1 MGLTNRTMPFVHLH
15 VHSCY
20 SFLDGASEPEEL
32 ARHAAE
38 LGMSALALTDHN
50 GVSGAVRFVAAC
62 EQYGLQPILGVE
74 ITMED
79 DSHLTLLAETQA
91 GYQNITRL
99 ISLSH
104 DESLGGGRRVPR
116 LSWETLLL
124 STNGMICLS
133 GCRHGRI
140 ARLVREHRRDEAME
154 ATLMLRAAFAPRCFY
169 LELQDDLVPDAARV
183 CRDLAEMGKETGVP
197 VVATNNVHFAQREG
211 YLTHDLLS
219 TIRTGGN
226 LSIPHPARPLNAE
239 RYLKSAEEMR
249 HLFAHWCSDALA
261 ATVEIAE
268 RCAAGAGE
276 SGGLPLGEKLAPQH
290 PSGKNA
296 PALLRE
302 LAYRGARERYGHMS
316 DAICSRLDHEL
327 NVICTLGFED
337 YILTVRDIITW
348 ARSQNIRATGRGSAA
363 DSAVCYALRITD
375 VDVIARGLPFAR
387 FLHAKK
393 RGPDIDSDFPSDRR
407 DEVFRHIQKT
417 FGADRVGL
425 ACTFHTYHA
434 RGAIRD
440 VGKALNL
447 PADALEILSERAPH
461 GLSAAHIA
469 EAFDKFA
476 ELKPFQALL
485 PRFHELFAL
494 CARIGGFPRHMGSH
508 SSGILIARKPLT
520 AISALIPSAKGV
532 LPIFT
537 CDKDDCETVGGLKYD
552 VLALRILSSIADT
565 ETDIRCHD
573 PAFDYDTIPLD
584 DEPTYRLLQSGKQVG
599 TFQFESSAQM
609 SLSAEMLPETFDDL
623 TAAVALIRP
632 ANNRSGA
639 RTANTVRRFLDA
651 RSGYVRADY
660 LHPSLR
666 PILAKTFGVP
676 IFQEQ
681 IILMIAAVT
690 GWEEPD
696 SERFLK
702 NLGKHIK
709 AGTTIEAGE
718 VFYAACLKKYP
729 RFPKGNLSELWRQ
742 IVPWANNYGFLES
755 HAASFALTGYKT
767 SYLATHHTASFI
779 AGILSE
785 QPMGFWSPQML
796 VSEARRRGVTVLLIC
811 INGSSDKCDTDQD
824 GRLRIGLRMVTRFGE
839 AERNAVL
846 RERER
851 GGVFASLLDF
861 CVRVVL
867 RRDSLEN
874 LVLAGAFDGLYEHEH
889 RRGLVLRLDETLSLA
904 AAYRAET
911 NGVGQRALAFGSWR
925 DVPTPCA
932 FDVPDFSPWEK
943 LSWEWRITGVTTS
956 AHPLSFHRA
965 ELRAQGVVTIAEA
978 LAAPA
983 GKRVRVAGILHRPHR
998 PPTRSGKPVLF
1009 VTIEDETDF
1018 AQTVCL
1024 GDAIERCT
1032 AVLLLASSTI
1042 LEGTVER
1049 RGQGG
1054 TMIQVD
1060 NAYPL
1065 RITE

>member
-1 MGLTNRTMPFVHLH
+1 MSFVHLH
-15 VHSCY
+15 AHSCY
-20 SFLDGASEPEEL
+20 SFLDGASAPEEL
-32 ARHAAE
+32 AHRTAE
-38 LGMSALALTDHN
+38 LGMTALALTDHN

-62 EQYGLQPILGVE
+62 EQYGLQPILGAE
-74 ITMED
+74 FTMED
-79 DSHLTLLAETQA
+79 ESHLTLLAETQA

-99 ISLSH
+99 ISLSY
-104 DESLGGGRRVPR
+104 DESLGGGRRAPR
-116 LSWETLLL
+116 LSWETML
-124 STNGMICLS
+124 SYTGGVICLS
-133 GCRHGRI
+133 GCRHGRV
-140 ARLVREHRRDEAME
+140 ARLVREHRRDEATE
-154 ATLMLRAAFAPRCFY
+154 VIGMLRAAFGHRCFY

-183 CRDLAEMGKETGVP
+183 CHDLAEMGRQLGVP
-197 VVATNNVHFAQREG
+197 VVATNNVHFAQRDG

-219 TIRTGGN
+219 TIRTGGK
-226 LSIPHPARPLNAE
+226 LSVPHPARPLNAE
-239 RYLKSAEEMR
+239 RYLKSADEMG
-249 HLFAHWCSDALA
+249 HLFAHWCPEALA

-276 SGGLPLGEKLAPQH
+276 SGGLPIGERLIPEH
-290 PSGKNA
+290 PSGDNA

-302 LAYRGARERYGHMS
+302 LAYQGAKERYGKID
-316 DAICSRLDHEL
+316 DAIRTRLDHEL
-327 NVICTLGFED
+327 NVICSLGFED
-337 YILTVRDIITW
+337 YVLTVRDIIAW

-407 DEVFRHIQKT
+407 DEVFKHIQKT

-461 GLSAAHIA
+461 GLSAAHIT
-469 EAFDKFA
+469 EAFESFA
-476 ELKPFQALL
+476 ELKPFQALV

-494 CARIGGFPRHMGSH
+494 CARIDGFPRHMGSH

-552 VLALRILSSIADT
+552 VLALRILSSIADA
-565 ETDIRCHD
+565 EEDIRRRE
-573 PAFDYDTIPLD
+573 PTFDYDVIPLD
-584 DEPTYRLLQSGKQVG
+584 DEPTYRLLQSGRQVG

-639 RTANTVRRFLDA
+639 RTTNTVRRFLNA
-651 RSGYVRADY
+651 RSGHARADC

-666 PILAKTFGVP
+666 PVLAKTFGVP

-681 IILMIAAVT
+681 VILMIAAVT

-696 SERFLK
+696 AERFLK

-718 VFYAACLKKYP
+718 EFFAACLKKHP

-796 VSEARRRGVTVLLIC
+796 VSEARRRGVTVLPVN
-811 INGSSDKCDTDQD
+811 INGSSDKCDTDGE
-824 GRLRIGLRMVTRFGE
+824 GRLRIGIRLVARLGE
-839 AERNAVL
+839 KERQAIL
-846 RERER
+846 SERKR
-851 GGVFASLLDF
+851 VGQFASLLDF

-867 RRDSLEN
+867 RRDSIEN
-874 LVLAGAFDGLYEHEH
+874 LILSGAFDTLHGH
-889 RRGLVLRLDETLSLA
+889 RRGLVLRLDETLALA

-911 NGVGQRALAFGSWR
+911 DTMGQHALTFGSWR
-925 DVPTPCA
+925 DTLTPCSS
-932 FDVPDFSPWEK
+932 DVADFSPWDR
-943 LSWEWRITGVTTS
+943 LSWEWRLTGVTTN
-956 AHPLSFHRA
+956 AHPISFHRD
-965 ELRAQGVVTIAEA
+965 ELAAQGIIPVAEA
-978 LAAPA
+978 LAAQT
-983 GKRVRVAGILHRPHR
+983 GERVSVAGILHRPHR

-1009 VTIEDETDF
+1009 TTIEDESDF
-1018 AQTVCL
+1018 AQVICL
-1024 GDAIERCT
+1024 GDAISRCT
-1032 AVLLLASSTI
+1032 AVILLAPAA
-1042 LEGTVER
+1042 TVTGVIER
-1049 RGQGG
+1049 RGQGAV
-1054 TMIQVD
+1054 M
-1060 NAYPL
+1060 L
-1065 RITE
+1065 RVEDVRRLQIGQ